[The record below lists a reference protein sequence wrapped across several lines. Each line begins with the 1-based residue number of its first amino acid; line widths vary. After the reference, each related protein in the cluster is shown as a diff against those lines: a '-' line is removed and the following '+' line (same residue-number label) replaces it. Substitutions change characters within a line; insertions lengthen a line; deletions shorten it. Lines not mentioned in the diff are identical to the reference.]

1 MKILTLIIKQTWF
14 DQIIQGEK
22 KQETRELRPKSEKK
36 YIQYD
41 DEGCYDAIQYDA
53 IRFYVGYNPGRD
65 TALVEVVGCEF
76 EDIVDES
83 GNNIELEENGEKYD
97 MMNIIYHLGNVIEVN
112 AKIK

>member
-1 MKILTLIIKQTWF
+1 MKILTLIIKQVWF
-14 DQIIQGEK
+14 DQIVSGEK

-41 DEGCYDAIQYDA
+41 QEDCYDAIKYDA
-53 IRFYVGYNPGRD
+53 IRFYVGYNTDRD

-83 GNNIELEENGEKYD
+83 GKNIELEENGEKYD
-97 MMNIIYHLGNVIEVN
+97 MMNIVYHLGRVIEVN
-112 AKIK
+112 GKAK